1 MSDVIDGISERTN
14 IFHMCTY
21 KSLVIG
27 VKTLEIILISDYQA
41 HVLMLQM
48 LTMNF

>member
-1 MSDVIDGISERTN
+1 MSDVIDGISDRTN

-27 VKTLEIILISDYQA
+27 TKTLESIFISDYQG
-41 HVLMLQM
+41 HGLMLQM
-48 LTMNF
+48 VSMNF